1 MHRERHSRKY
11 LDELLSRAL
20 GLPLEDKED
29 GHDRL
34 PLIDESAYV
43 LTLDYTIKML
53 SIHER
58 RECRMPVIIE
68 GETGVGKTALVEM
81 LSKLWNYSW
90 NSAQRKNKD
99 GLLAFLLNKLQGW
112 LQITVAITIAPSVIY
127 SLYSKHFPQPP
138 I

>member
-1 MHRERHSRKY
+1 M
-11 LDELLSRAL
+11 SRAL
-20 GLPLEDKED
+20 NLPLEKQAD
-29 GHDRL
+29 GQERL
-34 PLIDESAYV
+34 PLIDESGYV

-90 NSAQRKNKD
+90 SNVLRKNKD
-99 GLLAFLLNKLQGW
+99 DILTFLCKTLQGW
-112 LQITVAITIAPSVIY
+112 LPVCYLLLV
-127 SLYSKHFPQPP
+127 PQVHC
-138 I
+138 ILLLK